1 VSSPVTESYNAVY
14 VPEEVEGGLED
25 SGEEGGSEGEL
36 QIQVG
41 WLSSPA
47 TRWASA
53 RQQGHVSLLVANR
66 SAAAQSW
73 NLIAIQQY

>member
-1 VSSPVTESYNAVY
+1 
-14 VPEEVEGGLED
+14 
-25 SGEEGGSEGEL
+25 
-36 QIQVG
+36 VG

-66 SAAAQSW
+66 SAVAQS
-73 NLIAIQQY
+73 

>member
-1 VSSPVTESYNAVY
+1 
-14 VPEEVEGGLED
+14 
-25 SGEEGGSEGEL
+25 
-36 QIQVG
+36 VG